1 MIFYTRS
8 CSHLADHIKLSKGR
22 VIIEHFEDGELSI
35 KILDDIDQK
44 HVWVCSSTI
53 APAENI
59 LETFFLINA
68 LQQLG
73 AYIKVLFIYFGYARQ
88 DKMFPGEPLS
98 VEVICRCLQ
107 QFICEEIHVV
117 HIHNPGVC
125 AFLSLHNHIPFN
137 FFNQCVDEIDLIVAP
152 DEGATLLAKLVAT
165 YNNKPYTVIK
175 KMRQKKEQVR
185 IMEVQGNVKGKCVL
199 IVDDMISTG
208 KTIVRASEALYKK
221 GAKKIYVAATHG
233 LFSSDAFTI
242 IEQSVIEKVFVTNT
256 VIQTHT
262 SSKVT
267 SVDISSFLQNIF
279 T

>member
-8 CSHLADHIKLSKGR
+8 CAHLADHIKLPQGR
-22 VIIEHFEDGELSI
+22 VIIEHFKDGELSI
-35 KILDDIDQK
+35 KILDDVDQK

-59 LETFFLINA
+59 LETFFLIDA
-68 LQQLG
+68 LQRSG

-88 DKMFPGEPLS
+88 DRMFPGEPLS
-98 VEVICRCLQ
+98 VEVICHCLQ
-107 QFICEEIHVV
+107 QFTYEEIHVV

-125 AFLSLHNHIPFN
+125 SFLALHNHIPFD

-165 YNNKPYTVIK
+165 YNNKPYMVIQK
-175 KMRQKKEQVR
+175 TRPKKEQVR
-185 IMEVQGNVKGKCVL
+185 VLEVQGDINDKRVL

-208 KTIVRASEALYKK
+208 KTIVKVSEVLHEK
-221 GAKKIYVAATHG
+221 GAKKICVAATHG
-233 LFSSDAFTI
+233 LFSSDAFTR
-242 IEQSVIEKVFVTNT
+242 IEHSFIEKIFVTNT
-256 VIQTHT
+256 VVQTHT

-267 SVDISSFLQNIF
+267 SVDISLFLQNIF